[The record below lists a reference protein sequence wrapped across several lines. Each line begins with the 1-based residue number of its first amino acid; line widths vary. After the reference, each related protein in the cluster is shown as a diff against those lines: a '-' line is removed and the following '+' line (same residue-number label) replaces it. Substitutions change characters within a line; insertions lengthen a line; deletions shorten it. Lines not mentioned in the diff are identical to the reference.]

1 MTTTAGESRTAANG
15 PNRHVPEFLSEAGQR
30 ITKQV
35 SDLIPLM
42 RENAPEAERLG
53 ALTPETVRAL
63 SETGVFHL
71 STPIELGGSAVGARD
86 MLEAIAAVGRGDGSA
101 AWLVSA
107 ATGNNVMA
115 LAYPQPA
122 IDEVYGVAD
131 GWVGPLLVGASLF
144 ATKVGSA
151 RKVDGGWQVRGKWG
165 FGSGCKHAAWAMVG
179 VEFEDGNG
187 TGRGQVILSRDQ
199 YTILDDWNVMGMCAT
214 SSNTIVAEGEVF
226 VPAHRFIKMADLPV
240 LMNGF
245 RGKYEGLGFK
255 WGPQARVLAITLSSA
270 ANALGMARGALES
283 FAEQAPARKPFNL
296 PYATV
301 ADTPSTQV
309 TAGKTR
315 AMINAAQSVM
325 EQHADAID
333 RRSVLAEDFTEDEA
347 SELHMDLIY
356 AIRLCADA
364 VDLMQITLGS
374 STVSLKNPIQRFAR
388 DLRVLSTH
396 GAIRFDP
403 MAEINGRD
411 VLGLEPFG
419 MFAGGLPNVG

>member
-1 MTTTAGESRTAANG
+1 MTTTAGENRTT
-15 PNRHVPEFLSEAGQR
+15 PDVSSQYVPEFLSETGQR
-30 ITKQV
+30 IAQEV
-35 SDLIPLM
+35 SKLIPLM
-42 RENAPEAERLG
+42 REAAPEAERLG

-71 STPIELGGSAVGARD
+71 TTPIELGGHAVGARD
-86 MLEAIAAVGRGDGSA
+86 MLEAIATVGRGDGSA

-115 LAYPQPA
+115 LAYPQQA
-122 IDEVYGVAD
+122 IDEVYDVSE
-131 GWVGPLLVGASLF
+131 GWEGPLLVGASLF
-144 ATKVGSA
+144 ATRVGSA
-151 RKVDGGWQVRGKWG
+151 RKVDGGWLVRGKWG

-179 VEFEDGNG
+179 VEFEDDNG
-187 TGRGQVILSRDQ
+187 PGRGQVILSRDQ

-214 SSNTIVAEGEVF
+214 SSNTLVAETEVL
-226 VPAHRFIKMADLPV
+226 VPAHRFIKMSDLPM
-240 LMNGF
+240 LMDGL
-245 RGKYEGLGFK
+245 RGKYQGVGFT
-255 WGPQARVLAITLSSA
+255 WGSQGRVLAITLSSA
-270 ANALGMARGALES
+270 GNALGMARGALEC

-296 PYATV
+296 PYPTV

-309 TAGKTR
+309 TAGRTR
-315 AMINAAQSVM
+315 AMINAAQAVM
-325 EQHADAID
+325 ERHADAVD
-333 RRSVLAEDFTEDEA
+333 RRSLAGGDFTEDEA

-364 VDLMQITLGS
+364 VDMMQIALGS

-411 VLGLEPFG
+411 VFGLESVG